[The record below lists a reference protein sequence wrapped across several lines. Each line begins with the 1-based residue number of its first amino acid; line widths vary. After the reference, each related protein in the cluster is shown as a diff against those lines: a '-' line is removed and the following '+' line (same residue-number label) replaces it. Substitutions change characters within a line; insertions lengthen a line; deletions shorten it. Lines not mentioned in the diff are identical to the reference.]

1 MKLTSNLYR
10 TTAKIVKV
18 MLNLNVFTVPAI
30 EMFLSKNFGTPVAAK
45 PNTESAIIYC
55 NNYR

>member
-1 MKLTSNLYR
+1 MKLTSNFYR

-18 MLNLNVFTVPAI
+18 MLNLVFTVPAI
-30 EMFLSKNFGTPVAAK
+30 EMLLSKNFGTPVAAK

>member
-18 MLNLNVFTVPAI
+18 MLNLVFTVPAI

-45 PNTESAIIYC
+45 PNTESAIIY
-55 NNYR
+55 